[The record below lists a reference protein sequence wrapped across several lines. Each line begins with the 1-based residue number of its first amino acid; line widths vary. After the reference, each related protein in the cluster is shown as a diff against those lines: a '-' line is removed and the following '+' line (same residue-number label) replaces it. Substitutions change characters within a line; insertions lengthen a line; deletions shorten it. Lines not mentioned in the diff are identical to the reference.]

1 MTTMVQVRY
10 TRPNTHTN
18 QFFTLMPGI
27 NEVDAELVSKAQAL
41 PGFQRRVK
49 DGLIVVMAQPLEED
63 AVVSEMTDVAALR
76 KVAKGR
82 SAKAKAAKARLAE
95 IDAQDKAR
103 AEPEAG
109 DSPEG
114 AGADDDNEY

>member
-1 MTTMVQVRY
+1 MTTTVQVRY

-41 PGFQRRVK
+41 PGFQRRVRE
-49 DGLIVVMAQPLEED
+49 GLIVVMEKPLAPAES
-63 AVVSEMTDVAALR
+63 AAEMTDVAALR

-82 SAKAKAAKARLAE
+82 SAKAKAAKARLKE
-95 IDAQDKAR
+95 IDAQDKAQ

-114 AGADDDNEY
+114 AGDDDPGDY